1 MEESPEFKSYDNI
14 GDFSK
19 NLFNITAM
27 TPRGTLEVR
36 CIHITQLM
44 IHQQFKHYHL
54 PCFMLQASLHT
65 AEGK

>member
-19 NLFNITAM
+19 NLFNI
-27 TPRGTLEVR
+27 LEVG

-44 IHQQFKHYHL
+44 THQQFKHYHL

-65 AEGK
+65 AESK